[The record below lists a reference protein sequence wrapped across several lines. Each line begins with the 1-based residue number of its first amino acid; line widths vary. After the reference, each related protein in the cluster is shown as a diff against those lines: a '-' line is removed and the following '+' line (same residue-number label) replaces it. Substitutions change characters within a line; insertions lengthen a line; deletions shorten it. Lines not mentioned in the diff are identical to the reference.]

1 MVAQQPPNLLG
12 VGSNPTERVTFYEIY
27 MKRFVRTKIDSRI
40 AGVCGGLA
48 RLMDVDSTI
57 IRLLFFAAFFTPI
70 PIVIFYIACW
80 LIVPQEYF

>member
-27 MKRFVRTKIDSRI
+27 MKRFVRTRMDSRV

-48 RLMDVDSTI
+48 RLMDIDSTI
-57 IRLLFFAAFFTPI
+57 VRLLFFAAFFTPI
-70 PIVIFYIACW
+70 PVIIFYIGCW
-80 LIVPQEYF
+80 LIVPTEEF